1 MTIGEIMKRNVN
13 GRVPDIVLSHVD
25 HDRLAALADAALD
38 RLPEL
43 AETLLTE
50 LDRASVVADDR
61 VPDGV
66 VRMGSMVEYEAR
78 DGRLRVQLVYPE
90 LADISAGR
98 ISVLTPIGTALLGLS
113 AGQSIEWQTRDGRRQ
128 ELKVLA
134 VAPPAV
140 EG

>member
-1 MTIGEIMKRNVN
+1 VKIMKRNVN
-13 GRVPDIVLSHVD
+13 GRVPDIVLSHND

-140 EG
+140 DG

>member
-1 MTIGEIMKRNVN
+1 MKRNHN
-13 GRVPDIVLSHVD
+13 GRVPDIVVGHKD

-38 RLPEL
+38 RLPEF

-50 LDRASVVADDR
+50 LDRAKVVADHR

-66 VRMGSMVEYEAR
+66 VRMGSLVEYEAR
-78 DGRLRVQLVYPE
+78 GDRLRVELVYPAQ
-90 LADISAGR
+90 ADVEAGR

-128 ELKVLA
+128 ALTVLR
-134 VAPPAV
+134 VDPPPA
-140 EG
+140 GG